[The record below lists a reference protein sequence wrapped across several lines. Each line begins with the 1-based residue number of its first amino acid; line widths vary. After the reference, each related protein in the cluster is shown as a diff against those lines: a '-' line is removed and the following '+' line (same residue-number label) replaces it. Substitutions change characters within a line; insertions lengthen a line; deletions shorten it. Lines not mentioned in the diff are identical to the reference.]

1 MPKQDNQAISNL
13 IPEKLPFNTSKSNVE
28 KQELSNLACRSREL
42 NNLKTYQTRT
52 DSLKPGELIK
62 VNILQRKHVIFN

>member
-28 KQELSNLACRSREL
+28 KQEFSNLACRSREL
-42 NNLKTYQTRT
+42 NNLKTYQTKT

-62 VNILQRKHVIFN
+62 VNILLRKHVIFN